1 VCVCVCVQPG
11 SIESPLLQPTSILL
25 MSTVC
30 RCWTWGVWGK
40 LKRTCMHYM
49 YALRVSRVSHVLW
62 LTYYS
67 CVCVCVCVGIVNSR
81 LCLSLILYLTSTLWV
96 NCIALYCT
104 VLYCAAQAVSR
115 AVQCSDVVWC
125 DVMWCDVMWCDVM
138 CVYGKHSISLMSLLH
153 VYVCV
158 CRSWLAW
165 ALTWVWCHW
174 VHSRLCHIPLEY
186 MSHVRTIRLL
196 VTKMNDT
203 SRCVWCYTMM
213 LCVVMYI
220 YREWRGVHVWSIL
233 FPSISEYGHDVLHDG
248 NRYR

>member
-1 VCVCVCVQPG
+1 
-11 SIESPLLQPTSILL
+11 

-67 CVCVCVCVGIVNSR
+67 CVCVCVCVCVGIVNSR

-104 VLYCAAQAVSR
+104 VLYCPGCVSCS
-115 AVQCSDVVWC
+115 AVQCSA
-125 DVMWCDVMWCDVM
+125 VMWCDVM

-153 VYVCV
+153 VHVYVYV

-186 MSHVRTIRLL
+186 MSHVRLGYWLL
-196 VTKMNDT
+196 RWMTRVRVVVSD
-203 SRCVWCYTMM
+203 VILWCYV
-213 LCVVMYI
+213 LSYI